1 MHANEAVQGF
11 GRDSNHGY
19 IGVFGDKRL
28 TGIGA
33 LGLRFL

>member
-11 GRDSNHGY
+11 GLDSSYGY

-33 LGLRFL
+33 